1 MGETL
6 NGLLMVELESVTAEE
21 LTPET
26 APPIPESEP
35 HAPTSVQLAGTMAGQ
50 PNQLLCWALGLACVL
65 VGVMVSIAIWDF
77 LASLLLRFPILG
89 MCVTALLIALLFVA
103 VAGGSVLSKLSRK
116 FGEGIINGALV
127 GMFTSHK

>member
-26 APPIPESEP
+26 ASSVPESEP

-50 PNQLLCWALGLACVL
+50 PNRLLRWALCVGRGGGFYRGL
-65 VGVMVSIAIWDF
+65 GFFWH
-77 LASLLLRFPILG
+77 RFCCG
-89 MCVTALLIALLFVA
+89 FRFRAWA
-103 VAGGSVLSKLSRK
+103 
-116 FGEGIINGALV
+116 
-127 GMFTSHK
+127 

>member
-6 NGLLMVELESVTAEE
+6 NGPLMVELEAVTAEE

-26 APPIPESEP
+26 APPVPESEP
-35 HAPTSVQLAGTMAGQ
+35 HAPTSVQLAAGAMAGQ
-50 PNQLLCWALGLACVL
+50 PNRLLRWALGLVSV
-65 VGVMVSIAIWDF
+65 VGCYAVWDF

-89 MCVTALLIALLFVA
+89 MGVTALLIALLFVA

-116 FGEGIINGALV
+116 FGEDIINGALV
-127 GMFTSHK
+127 GVFTSH

>member
-6 NGLLMVELESVTAEE
+6 NGPLMVELEAVTAEE

-26 APPIPESEP
+26 ASSVPESEP

-103 VAGGSVLSKLSRK
+103 VVGGSVLSKLSRK